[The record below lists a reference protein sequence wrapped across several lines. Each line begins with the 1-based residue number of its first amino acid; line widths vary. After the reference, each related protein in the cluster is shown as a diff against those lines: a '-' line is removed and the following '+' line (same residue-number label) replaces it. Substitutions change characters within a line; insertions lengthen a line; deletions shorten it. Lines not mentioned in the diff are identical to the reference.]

1 MSKKCLA
8 TLSRRWQTG
17 ANGAWRDKRRHFL
30 CCFCSRPLQT
40 KTPPEKID
48 ATEEGWQQ
56 KRNKSRNS
64 NPQTPD
70 GGPGRWASPKK
81 RCSKTIRKR
90 SQTRSASSSSYVAG
104 GDHSKHTSPCPPVY
118 AGDAIEKKGLSLR
131 SGVRA
136 FEGSVSGILYVRS
149 TGIREGDAAF
159 VLFVFCLSFFL
170 LLVAASIFCIA
181 GGGASLCGDWCL
193 ENLVGFS
200 SSYSFLQVLQMVQDL
215 LA

>member
-17 ANGAWRDKRRHFL
+17 ANGAWRDKRRHFFVVFAPVL
-30 CCFCSRPLQT
+30 F
-40 KTPPEKID
+40 K
-48 ATEEGWQQ
+48 Q
-56 KRNKSRNS
+56 KRRQRRSTRRKKDGSRS
-64 NPQTPD
+64 GTSPAIRIPKHRRTEAQED
-70 GGPGRWASPKK
+70 GRRQKK

-136 FEGSVSGILYVRS
+136 FEGSVSGIL
-149 TGIREGDAAF
+149 
-159 VLFVFCLSFFL
+159 
-170 LLVAASIFCIA
+170 
-181 GGGASLCGDWCL
+181 
-193 ENLVGFS
+193 
-200 SSYSFLQVLQMVQDL
+200 
-215 LA
+215 